1 MFAWPATFE
10 LSVPNAVVDHGLQSV
25 KFGLDASQLPNDRM
39 AIGHIFNVI
48 VVGLIALSLHNTL
61 VINTMMFEH
70 VHGVTNGMTKR
81 LVEANL
87 LIVGFLLG
95 ELGSTIL
102 FLGFEGT
109 FVDDIL
115 NDR

>member
-1 MFAWPATFE
+1 
-10 LSVPNAVVDHGLQSV
+10 
-25 KFGLDASQLPNDRM
+25 
-39 AIGHIFNVI
+39 
-48 VVGLIALSLHNTL
+48 
-61 VINTMMFEH
+61 MMFEH

-95 ELGSTIL
+95 DLGSTTL
-102 FLGFEGT
+102 LLGFEGT